1 MACEHGMTFSLAL
14 IVAVLITILTQVSK
28 DPERFMVR
36 DLVERIELQK
46 IKIKL
51 QRQAQ
56 ERIEARAA
64 RSE

>member
-1 MACEHGMTFSLAL
+1 MTFSLAL

-51 QRQAQ
+51 
-56 ERIEARAA
+56 
-64 RSE
+64 